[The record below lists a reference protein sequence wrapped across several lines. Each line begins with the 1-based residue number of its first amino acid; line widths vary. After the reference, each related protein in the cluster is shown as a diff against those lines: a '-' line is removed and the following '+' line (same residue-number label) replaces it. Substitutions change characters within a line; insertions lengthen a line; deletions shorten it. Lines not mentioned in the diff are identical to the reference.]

1 MELAI
6 KILIGALAL
15 ALPLKAHAERYVLV
29 NGERMSIPQ
38 IQALER
44 ARCGPIPNGSYW
56 LDYRTGI
63 WGYAGNPRPQGHIAE
78 NCYSPGRRPSLPD
91 RAIMLRTS
99 DSKTQFLSPP
109 ARS

>member
-1 MELAI
+1 MYLAI

-15 ALPLKAHAERYVLV
+15 ALPMKAHAERYVLV

-63 WGYAGNPRPQGHIAE
+63 WGYAGNPRPQGHISD
-78 NCYSPGRRPSLPD
+78 NCTSPGRRPSLSE
-91 RAIMLRTS
+91 RGML
-99 DSKTQFLSPP
+99 FSP
-109 ARS
+109 RDWTR